1 MELLKQ
7 IEAKQKCTLVI
18 ESCVNKEQLESAH
31 NYVKLYYKK
40 FEDFLGYNE
49 LIRMIN
55 NKYE

>member
-7 IEAKQKCTLVI
+7 IEAKQKCVSVI
-18 ESCVNKEQLESAH
+18 QSCVKEYHFESAK
-31 NYVKLYYKK
+31 NYVNLYYIK

-55 NKYE
+55 EKYE

>member
-7 IEAKQKCTLVI
+7 IEAKQKCVLVI
-18 ESCVNKEQLESAH
+18 ESCLNKDHLKSAY
-31 NYVKLYYKK
+31 NYVKLYYDK

>member
-7 IEAKQKCTLVI
+7 IEAKQKCVSVI
-18 ESCVNKEQLESAH
+18 QSCVKEYHFKSAK
-31 NYVKLYYKK
+31 NYVDLYYIK

-55 NKYE
+55 EKYE

>member
-7 IEAKQKCTLVI
+7 IESKQKCVLVI
-18 ESCVNKEQLESAH
+18 ESCINKEQLQSAY
-31 NYVKLYYKK
+31 NYVKLYYNK

-55 NKYE
+55 DKYE

>member
-31 NYVKLYYKK
+31 NYVKLYYKN
-40 FEDFLGYNE
+40 LGFKIMV
-49 LIRMIN
+49 L
-55 NKYE
+55 